1 MRCAMHYG
9 FIMTAGTIPREA
21 QISVR
26 ISAAM
31 DEWLERRAG
40 EAGSKADVIR
50 GLIDAEIA
58 REDEERLRAMFDAA
72 AAELTDEDREER
84 DRLLGAFEPEGE

>member
-1 MRCAMHYG
+1 
-9 FIMTAGTIPREA
+9 MTVGSVPREA

-26 ISAAM
+26 ITTTM

-40 EAGSKADVIR
+40 ETGSKADVVR
-50 GLIDAEIA
+50 GLIEAEMS

-72 AAELTDEDREER
+72 AEELTDEDREER
-84 DRLLGAFEPEGE
+84 DRLLDAFEPDRE